1 MSNYHKF
8 FRGSLLLLVGALC
21 VSPSTALR
29 NGQGICSG
37 AELIKVEQAGDHAI
51 SYFQGNK
58 GSLWGP
64 QFLQLTDSGWII
76 DASSVAEFIVYDYSN
91 QFWYAVDGDYPYLAL
106 IKKVYDMKRVSL
118 NQRGR
123 AWMIDTSSPNG
134 R

>member
-1 MSNYHKF
+1 MYDEAWRRASRPDFPAHRLKSIAKEWDGPF
-8 FRGSLLLLVGALC
+8 
-21 VSPSTALR
+21 
-29 NGQGICSG
+29 
-37 AELIKVEQAGDHAI
+37 EVEQAGDHAI